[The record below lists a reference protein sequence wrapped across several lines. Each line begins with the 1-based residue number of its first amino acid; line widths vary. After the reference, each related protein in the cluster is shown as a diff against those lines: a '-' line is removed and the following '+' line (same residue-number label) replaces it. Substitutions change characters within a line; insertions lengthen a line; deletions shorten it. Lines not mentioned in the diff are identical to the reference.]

1 MSDQSSTQSSGW
13 TPPTGGWHLLSVSDV
28 EPPRGHNNIDNHPT
42 QLMFPGNSESVAIE
56 GWNEVMVEVVRW
68 LTVNRRLG
76 LYRPIQAPGRP
87 GKCLFDTQ
95 LIHPDGS
102 RFNPHAHEEVNS
114 LYIETHYTAP
124 EVVRNARLI
133 IEHVG
138 MDAAQFMVRW
148 Y

>member
-1 MSDQSSTQSSGW
+1 MSDQSSTQSNVW

-28 EPPRGHNNIDNHPT
+28 EPSQGDNEYNHPR
-42 QLMFPGNSESVAIE
+42 QMMFPGNSESVAIT
-56 GWNEVMVEVVRW
+56 GWNQVVVEVVRW
-68 LTVNRRLG
+68 LTANRRLG

-95 LIHPDGS
+95 PIHPDGS
-102 RFNPHAHEEVNS
+102 EFNPHAREEVNS
-114 LYIETHYTAP
+114 LHIETHYTAP

-138 MDAAQFMVRW
+138 MDTSQFMVRW
-148 Y
+148 Q